1 MEECLKMGDD
11 TGLFALAGWNG
22 LFSIFVTLGCV
33 FVAWIALQELNFD
46 KFVRHPRSTRA
57 RVLQLLIAIALGH
70 LVAAF
75 VLDYWL
81 WVGTLKWL
89 FSTG

>member
-1 MEECLKMGDD
+1 MGND

-33 FVAWIALQELNFD
+33 LLAWIVLQEINFD
-46 KFVRHPRSTRA
+46 KFVRHPRTTRA
-57 RVLQLLIAIALGH
+57 RLLQLLIAIALGH

-75 VLDYWL
+75 VLDYWS

-89 FSTG
+89 FSSE

>member
-1 MEECLKMGDD
+1 MDNE

-33 FVAWIALQELNFD
+33 VVAWIVLQEINFD
-46 KFVRHPRSTRA
+46 KILRQPRSPRA
-57 RVLQLLIAIALGH
+57 RVLQLLLAVGLGH
-70 LVAAF
+70 LVARF
-75 VLDYWL
+75 VLDYWS

-89 FSTG
+89 FRSG

>member
-1 MEECLKMGDD
+1 VHGVGVD

-33 FVAWIALQELNFD
+33 VVAWIVLQEVNID
-46 KFVRHPRSTRA
+46 KIVRNPRSPRA
-57 RVLQLLIAIALGH
+57 RLLQLLIAIVLGH
-70 LVAAF
+70 LAAQF
-75 VLDYWL
+75 VLDYWS

-89 FSTG
+89 FQSE